1 MNDNENQQFPEL
13 SNVIWRAIKDCA
25 DAQRE
30 AAVTARDMILNDI
43 NSDSDMNGK
52 VQKYDIITHCDGK
65 RITDL
70 SQLQDIMF
78 EKNQKSD
85 HKDLRMLSFS
95 YMADGRQQQLRMPL
109 AMVVPTQFIQI
120 KDVEIDF
127 NINVHSY
134 KKNLKVQIARRI
146 DRPRIN
152 HNENTQTNESSIR
165 INIKGRN
172 IDMSSGMARVLQL
185 ASSIGTIVK
194 PVVNSR

>member
-43 NSDSDMNGK
+43 
-52 VQKYDIITHCDGK
+52 
-65 RITDL
+65 
-70 SQLQDIMF
+70 MF

-95 YMADGRQQQLRMPL
+95 YMADGRQQQLKMPL
-109 AMVVPTQFIQI
+109 AMVVPAQFIQI

-127 NINVHSY
+127 NINVHCY
-134 KKNLKVQIARRI
+134 KKNLKVQIARRFY
-146 DRPRIN
+146 RPGIN

-172 IDMSSGMARVLQL
+172 IDMSSGMARILQL
-185 ASSIGTIVK
+185 ASSIGTFVK